1 MPLNWGC
8 KFIYDSLASV
18 MAIVGILGSVKEATG
33 GFGTGAGDAAGA
45 AVVSLAGGWPDRV
58 GVVVSTPFDDGDVTP
73 SALRLTG
80 TVRSLPASGSTRLW
94 PTWMV

>member
-1 MPLNWGC
+1 MLRPGKTAASLKPEAVRPRTGHWNPLPVAAGG
-8 KFIYDSLASV
+8 LGTSV
-18 MAIVGILGSVKEATG
+18 GEAG
-33 GFGTGAGDAAGA
+33 GA